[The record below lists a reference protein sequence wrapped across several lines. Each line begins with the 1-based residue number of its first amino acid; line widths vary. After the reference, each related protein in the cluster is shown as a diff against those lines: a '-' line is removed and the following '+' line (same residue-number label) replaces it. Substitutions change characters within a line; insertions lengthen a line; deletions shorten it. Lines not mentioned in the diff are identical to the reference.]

1 MLARARVLSVNVMLT
16 VAGLLVQLLSVCCF
30 ATVLVDAFR
39 RGLATGAAVLLM
51 PPYSVYFAFARFEHR
66 ARAAVLA
73 GWLGGLA
80 LAVVL
85 RVAGATQSA

>member
-1 MLARARVLSVNVMLT
+1 M
-16 VAGLLVQLLSVCCF
+16 QLLAVCCF

-39 RGLATGAAVLLM
+39 RGLAMGTAVLLL

-66 ARAAVLA
+66 RRALVLA
-73 GWLGGLA
+73 GWLGGWV

-85 RVAGATQSA
+85 RVAGSTQSA